1 MNIFVLDSDPVTA
14 ARTMCDK
21 HVVKMGLESVQM
33 LSTIAR
39 RNDKQAPDSLYRQT
53 HDNHPC
59 TLWARRSTENWRWL
73 VEHTSATF
81 AEYTARYGKVH
92 KSAHVLTAIISRY
105 GNVPGFLD
113 TAPGLT
119 EHAQVMPDVYKVPGQ
134 PVLAY
139 RRFYVGDKASF
150 ATWSHGANVPD
161 WWPGR

>member
-1 MNIFVLDSDPVTA
+1 MNIFILDKDPANA
-14 ARTMCDK
+14 ARSMCDK

-33 LSTIAR
+33 LSTIVR
-39 RNDKQAPDSLYRQT
+39 LHDKHAPDSLYRQT

-59 TLWARRSTENWRWL
+59 TVWARRSADNWRWL
-73 VEHTSATF
+73 LEHTAATF

-92 KSAHVLTAIISRY
+92 KSARVLADIVSRY
-105 GNVPGFLD
+105 GTGPGFLD
-113 TAPGLT
+113 NAPGLT
-119 EHAQVMPDVYKVPGQ
+119 EHAQVMPDTYKVPGQ